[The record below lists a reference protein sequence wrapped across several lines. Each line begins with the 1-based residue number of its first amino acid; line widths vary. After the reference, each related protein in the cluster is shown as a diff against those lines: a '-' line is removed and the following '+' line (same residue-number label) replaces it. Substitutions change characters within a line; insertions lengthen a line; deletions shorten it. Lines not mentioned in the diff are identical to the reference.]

1 MATEDRNYRNTIGG
15 RMGNAMRRGRSSV
28 LMTPR
33 RNAPT
38 IVENEGQAAVRQ
50 RARFG
55 SLIADLSASFVAMPV
70 DCIGA
75 AIEEGLHQTVE
86 TLGVD
91 HAAFYQTSGN
101 GLTAAH
107 CWPDEDFE
115 AVSDIEQA
123 GDLAWLAEGL
133 RRKGVV
139 LLSELERPSDE
150 ICKKEFLLRLGLE
163 SAVVIGVMTG
173 GSLLGAL
180 MIGSS
185 HGEAAWGGDPEPPQI
200 LGALFAGAL
209 ARKQNEERLLE
220 TDQLSHAMLDS
231 LECHLVVI
239 DQGGRVI
246 AGSVGR
252 HCNAESGAPFLRG
265 VSLGVNYFDICGHG
279 LENEPESTATLL
291 AGINAVVNGSRQAFE
306 MEYEYVS
313 ASGPHFFHISVTPRG
328 EAGTGAVISHIETT
342 ERRLAQTNLR
352 ELSGKLI
359 TSLEEERRRI
369 ARELHDDVSQRLAL
383 MGIELEQIMQALPK
397 KDYNVRRRLRDVWGQ
412 NQETSQEVRQLS
424 HNLHSSKLE
433 YLGLVAALKSLC
445 NDLSNHQELR
455 IRFKHFDVP
464 SYIPK
469 DAALCVYRVV
479 QESLRNVI
487 KHSGARVAQVTLS
500 GGRGEINLCISDEG
514 HGFDLNDVKTKAG
527 IGLIGMRERL
537 LLVGGEVSIESQP
550 SRGTR
555 IVARV
560 PLPEQRQ
567 G

>member
-1 MATEDRNYRNTIGG
+1 MPSEDRTYRSKRGG
-15 RMGNAMRRGRSSV
+15 RMGKTLRVPTSLLTA
-28 LMTPR
+28 PR
-33 RNAPT
+33 RLSFAGKPLPL
-38 IVENEGQAAVRQ
+38 
-50 RARFG
+50 G
-55 SLIADLSASFVAMPV
+55 SLIANLSASFVGLPV
-70 DCIGA
+70 NRIDA
-75 AIEEGLHQTVE
+75 AIDAALRE
-86 TLGVD
+86 TAGALGVD
-91 HAAFYQTSGN
+91 HAAYYQISGG
-101 GLTAAH
+101 GLTFTH
-107 CWPDEDFE
+107 SWPVQDFE
-115 AVSDIEQA
+115 ADSDTQQPD
-123 GDLAWLAEGL
+123 DLTWIANEL
-133 RRKGVV
+133 RRKRV
-139 LLSELERPSDE
+139 LLLSNAQVSSNDTG
-150 ICKKEFLLRLGLE
+150 KNAFLLSLGLR
-163 SAVVIGVMTG
+163 SAVFVAVRTHGP
-173 GSLLGAL
+173 LLGAL
-180 MIGSS
+180 MLGSC
-185 HGEAAWGGDPEPPQI
+185 HEGVAWGGDPEPPQI
-200 LGALFAGAL
+200 LGAVFAGAL
-209 ARKQNEERLLE
+209 AHKQNEERLLE
-220 TDQLSHAMLDS
+220 TDHLSHAMLDS
-231 LECHLVVI
+231 LECHMVVI
-239 DQGGRVI
+239 DQGGKVI

-252 HCNAESGAPFLRG
+252 HSNAASSAPFLRG
-265 VSLGVNYFDICGHG
+265 VSLGVNYFDICGQG
-279 LENEPESTATLL
+279 LENGPESTARLL
-291 AGINAVVNGSRQAFE
+291 GGIDAVVNGSRQTFE

-313 ASGPHFFHISVTPRG
+313 ASGPHFFHIAVTPRG

-397 KDYNVRRRLRDVWGQ
+397 KDINVRRRLRDVWGQ

-433 YLGLVAALKSLC
+433 YLGLIAALKSLC

-455 IRFKHFDVP
+455 IRFRHFDVP

-469 DAALCVYRVV
+469 DAALCIYRVV

-500 GGRGEINLCISDEG
+500 GGHGEVNLCISDEG

-560 PLPEQRQ
+560 PLPEQGKDNTYSRATSD
-567 G
+567 